1 MIQIVG
7 ETALQYIANVFK
19 QFFFQWISLFMM
31 GNSSQIRRK
40 KNKDYKLVE
49 NSTIGEISKNTG

>member
-1 MIQIVG
+1 MDFTVYDG
-7 ETALQYIANVFK
+7 K
-19 QFFFQWISLFMM
+19 FFTNQE
-31 GNSSQIRRK
+31 K